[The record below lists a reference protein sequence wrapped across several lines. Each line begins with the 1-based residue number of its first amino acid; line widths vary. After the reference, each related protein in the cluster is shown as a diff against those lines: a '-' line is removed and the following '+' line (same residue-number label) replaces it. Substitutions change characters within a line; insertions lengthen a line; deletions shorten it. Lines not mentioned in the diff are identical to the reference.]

1 MNTRKWSLLSI
12 VLIVIGFAGMAYE
25 GFQFSDKLPR
35 YEQQWNLD
43 SLQQLQVKSNSNVD
57 LKFIASEDGSNY
69 IQVSGYMKQE
79 LVDRLEAFKPS
90 GPKVELDLSN
100 REALGFFFNIDFQST
115 KQEIIV
121 ALSDAEL
128 MESLQVELSHSNGT
142 FSGLQAD
149 QIKLTTQSGNL
160 KLDSVS
166 AGQLE
171 MKTVAGNIALSA
183 LDGSALLKVGSG
195 NITANSIHGDL
206 QVESVS
212 GNVTIRDFQGSGVF
226 KASSGNV
233 KLEDQRSDQLDITVT
248 SGNVALSL
256 DQAFKGVYD
265 LKAISG
271 TIKAPESPL
280 ETTDVIKIRANS
292 GNIRIK

>member
-1 MNTRKWSLLSI
+1 MNTRKWTLLSV
-12 VLIVIGFAGMAYE
+12 VLIMIGFVGMAYE
-25 GFQFSDKLPR
+25 GFQFSEKLPR
-35 YEQQWNLD
+35 YEQQWSFD

-57 LKFIASEDGSNY
+57 LKFIDSEDGSNY
-69 IQVSGYMKQE
+69 IQVSGNMKQG
-79 LVDRLEAFKPS
+79 LVDRLKAFKPS

-100 REALGFFFNIDFQST
+100 QEILSFFNIEFQST

-149 QIKLTTQSGNL
+149 QIKLTAQSGNL
-160 KLDSVS
+160 RLDSVS
-166 AGQLE
+166 VGQLE
-171 MKTVAGNIALSA
+171 MKTVSGNITLSA
-183 LDGSALLKVGSG
+183 LDGSASLKVGSG
-195 NITANSIHGDL
+195 NITANSIQGDL
-206 QVESVS
+206 QVDSTS

-226 KASSGNV
+226 KAASGNV
-233 KLEDQRSDQLDITVT
+233 KLEDQRSDQLDIMVT

-256 DQAFKGVYD
+256 DQGFKGVYD

-271 TIKAPESPL
+271 TIKAPDSPL